1 MENIKDDII
10 QDAQTQ
16 QRASRVKKVLGEEI
30 TQEEIQAGELD
41 QLELLQQAYKGAT
54 TEMHSIEIIRPLIK
68 DKAFK
73 NMLFQHYNGYKTLS
87 KEIEL
92 AAASEGYDLR
102 PANIINKAVM
112 FGSVLFSTI
121 SDKTNSKLAEIMI
134 QNINMG
140 IVNLV
145 RVING
150 LNADLQIDQT
160 FSNKLMDMYQNNVE
174 ALKTHL

>member
-1 MENIKDDII
+1 MENIKEDIL

-41 QLELLQQAYKGAT
+41 QLELLQQTYKGAT
-54 TEMHSIEIIRPLIK
+54 TEMHSIEVIRPLIK

-92 AAASEGYDLR
+92 AAASDGYDLR
-102 PANIINKAVM
+102 PSNIINKAMM
-112 FGSVLFSTI
+112 FGTVFFNTI

-140 IVNLV
+140 IINLV
-145 RVING
+145 RVINT

-160 FSNKLMDMYQNNVE
+160 FPNKLMEMYQNNIQ
-174 ALKTHL
+174 ALNAHL